1 MTTAD
6 TAAEIRIG
14 ADAVPRPR
22 SASALWT
29 GFAGLAVAGLAAMLV
44 RDWLQP
50 DWLKT
55 LAVMGAAA
63 GAMMLADALLYR
75 TWLNPTTGLTQAALR
90 PLDVPRVALK
100 LAGLWLSIAALA
112 VAYALAAEYSGDLYT
127 SFKSAALWC
136 LPGLAVAAP
145 FYIAYVDRRQRD
157 PDDAYQQL
165 GSLLVGRLPV
175 DWSLVRE
182 HALGWAVKGFFLPL
196 MFAFTH
202 NGLVALWAR
211 DSTPSP
217 ADFAGFFTF
226 LIDTLYLCD
235 VLLAAVAY
243 TLTLRL
249 LDTHIRS
256 VEPTIFG
263 WLICLV
269 CYQPFVNGSL
279 NAYFNYNKD
288 DLYWGAVF
296 ARWPALYV
304 AWGTAI
310 LVLVGIYVLATVAF
324 GLRFSNLTN
333 RNRGIITS
341 GPYRWVKHP
350 AYLAKNL
357 SWWLISVPFVAGA
370 GWVVAVQSCALLV
383 CVNLIYFLRAKTEER
398 HLRAD
403 PAYRDYEA
411 FIAEHGLV
419 AVLRRAIGMR
429 GRKEAPG

>member
-6 TAAEIRIG
+6 TASELRIG
-14 ADAVPRPR
+14 ADPVPRPR
-22 SASALWT
+22 SASTPWT
-29 GFAGLAVAGLAAMLV
+29 GLAGLAAAGLAAMLV

-55 LAVMGAAA
+55 LEVMGAAA
-63 GAMMLADALLYR
+63 GAMMLVDALLYH
-75 TWLNPTTGLTQAALR
+75 TWLSPTTGLTQAALR
-90 PLDVPRVALK
+90 PLDAQRVALK
-100 LAGLWLSIAALA
+100 LSGLWISIGALA
-112 VAYALAAEYSGDLYT
+112 VAYALPAEYSGELYA

-136 LPGLAVAAP
+136 LPGLAVASP

-157 PDDAYQQL
+157 PSDAYQQL
-165 GSLLVGRLPV
+165 GSLLIGRRPI
-175 DWSLVRE
+175 DWSLLRA

-202 NGLVALWAR
+202 SGLVALWAS
-211 DSTPSP
+211 DGIPSP
-217 ADFAGFFTF
+217 ADFPQFFSF
-226 LIDTLYLCD
+226 LIDAFYLCD
-235 VLLAAVAY
+235 VLLATVAY
-243 TLTLRL
+243 ALTLRL

-269 CYQPFVNGSL
+269 CYPPFVNGSL
-279 NAYFNYNKD
+279 NAYLSYEKD
-288 DLYWGAVF
+288 ELYWGAVF
-296 ARWPALYV
+296 APHPALYV

-310 LVLVGIYVLATVAF
+310 LVLVGIYLLATVVF
-324 GLRFSNLTN
+324 GLRFSNLT
-333 RNRGIITS
+333 NRGIITS

-350 AYLAKNL
+350 AYLSKNL

-370 GWVVAVQSCALLV
+370 GWVVAVQSCALLAG
-383 CVNLIYFLRAKTEER
+383 VNLVYFLRAKTEER

-429 GRKEAPG
+429 GRKKLSA